1 MNKDQQLPHDL
12 VQRLRLMDVLD
23 RITQISLANENMGDV
38 LRGVLDFVLEV
49 FNADRAWFL
58 YPCDPDVPFWGVP
71 MERTRPGWPGLAAL
85 GDKIAMN
92 SEASEIFS
100 ELLRV
105 NGTIQYGPHTDHPIP
120 HSIAEHFSVKS
131 QLMIALRPKT
141 GNSWL
146 FGLHHCVSEV
156 MHDEENMHLFTA
168 IAQRISDFLSSLI
181 LIEQLRESEER
192 WKFALEGAGDGVW
205 DWNPQ
210 TDEAL
215 FSKQWKEMVGYAE
228 HEFPD
233 TGAAWVEHLHPDDK
247 DRVLSAIQEYFA
259 GKQPF
264 YVVEFRMR
272 CKDGS
277 WKWILARG
285 KLVSRDADGNPLRMI
300 GTHTDITERKR
311 AEQKSRNNA
320 LRYQALMQT
329 SIDGI
334 HVMDEQGNLVEAN
347 DAFCRML
354 GYTQEEAVR
363 LNVADWDAQWSAVEF
378 RNSFSEFIGRSE
390 LIETMHRRKDGVLI
404 KVEISASGVELDGC
418 NYFFGS
424 SRDITERKKIEKE
437 MLIAATAFESK
448 EGMFVTDAN
457 RVILRVNHAFTNIT
471 GYPAEE
477 VIGKNPRIL
486 SSGRQDAN
494 FYAAMWESINN
505 TGAWEGEIWNR
516 RKNGE
521 VYPEQLTITA
531 VKDKN
536 GTVTNYVA
544 TLNDITMSNE
554 AADKIEN
561 LAFYDPLTHLPNRR
575 LLLDRLK
582 QALASS
588 ARSGREG
595 ALLFIDLDNVKS
607 LNDTLGHD
615 IGDLLL
621 QQAAQRLESCL
632 REVDTVARLGGDE
645 FVVVLEGLSEHAL
658 EAATQTKTVGDKI
671 LVTLNQPY
679 QLATHKYHR
688 TASIGATIFSD
699 HGQSEEELLKQAD
712 IAMYQ
717 AKKAGRNTL
726 RFFDPQ
732 MQVSITG
739 RFSLEGELRKALGN
753 QEFQLY
759 YQIQVDSSHRPLGAE
774 ALIRWIHP
782 LRGMVSPAQFIP
794 LAEETG
800 LILPIGLWVLETA
813 CTQVKAWEQAALT
826 RDLVLAVNVSAKQFH
841 QADFVAQVQAA
852 VQRYAINPMRLKL
865 ELTEGML
872 LENIE
877 ETIATMNALK
887 EIGVQFSLDDF
898 GTGYSSLQYLKRLPL
913 NQIKIDQSFV
923 RNLATDSGDKAVVR
937 AIIAMAQSLNLDV
950 IAEGVETE
958 EQRQL
963 LLGKG
968 CTHYQGYLISKPVPI
983 EQFEALLKIE

>member
-58 YPCDPDVPFWGVP
+58 YPCDPDVSFWGVP
-71 MERTRPGWPGLAAL
+71 MERTRPEWPGLAAL

-92 SEASEIFS
+92 SDLSEIFS

-120 HSIAEHFSVKS
+120 HSIVEHFSVKS
-131 QLMIALRPKT
+131 QLMIALRPKI
-141 GNSWL
+141 GNSWV

-215 FSKQWKEMVGYAE
+215 FSKRWKEMVGYAE

-233 TGAAWVEHLHPDDK
+233 TGAAWMEHLHPDDR
-247 DRVLSAIQEYFA
+247 DRVISAVQEYFA

-300 GTHTDITERKR
+300 GTHTDITERKQ
-311 AEQKSRNNA
+311 AEVN
-320 LRYQALMQT
+320 LR
-329 SIDGI
+329 
-334 HVMDEQGNLVEAN
+334 
-347 DAFCRML
+347 
-354 GYTQEEAVR
+354 
-363 LNVADWDAQWSAVEF
+363 
-378 RNSFSEFIGRSE
+378 
-390 LIETMHRRKDGVLI
+390 
-404 KVEISASGVELDGC
+404 
-418 NYFFGS
+418 
-424 SRDITERKKIEKE
+424 
-437 MLIAATAFESK
+437 IAATAFESH
-448 EGMFVTDAN
+448 ESMMITDADG
-457 RVILRVNHAFTNIT
+457 VILRVNQPFTKID
-471 GYPAEE
+471 GYTSEE
-477 VIGKNPRIL
+477 AVGQTPRL
-486 SSGRQDAN
+486 LKSGRHNAD
-494 FYAAMWESINN
+494 FYRAMWETIQR
-505 TGAWEGEIWNR
+505 TGAWQGEIWNR

-521 VYPEQLTITA
+521 VYPGWRSISA
-531 VKDKN
+531 VKGGDGVVTHYI
-536 GTVTNYVA
+536 GTLIDMT
-544 TLNDITMSNE
+544 E
-554 AADKIEN
+554 RKAAEESIEN
-561 LAFYDPLTHLPNRR
+561 LAFYDPLTRLPNRR
-575 LLLDRLK
+575 LLMDRLH
-582 QALASS
+582 QASASS

-595 ALLFIDLDNVKS
+595 ALLFIDLDNFKDI
-607 LNDTLGHD
+607 NDTLGHD

-621 QQAAQRLESCL
+621 QQTAQRLESCL
-632 REVDTVARLGGDE
+632 RESDTVARLGGDE
-645 FVVVLEGLSEHAL
+645 FVVMLEDVSEHAL
-658 EAATQTKTVGDKI
+658 EAVAQTKTVGEKI
-671 LVTLNQPY
+671 LATLGQPY
-679 QLATHKYHR
+679 QLATHKYHS
-688 TASIGATIFSD
+688 TPSIGATIFSD
-699 HGQSEEELLKQAD
+699 HGQSGEELLKQAD

-732 MQVSITG
+732 MQVSITA
-739 RFSLEGELRKALGN
+739 RVSLESELRKALEN
-753 QEFQLY
+753 QQFQLH

-782 LRGMVSPAQFIP
+782 LRGMISPAQFIP

-800 LILPIGLWVLETA
+800 LMLPIGQWVLETA
-813 CTQVKAWEQAALT
+813 CTQLKAWEQDAVT
-826 RDLVLAVNVSAKQFH
+826 RDLILAVNVSAKQFH
-841 QADFVAQVQAA
+841 QADFVAQVQAT
-852 VQRYAINPMRLKL
+852 VQHHAINPMLLKL

-877 ETIATMNALK
+877 DTIATMNALK

-913 NQIKIDQSFV
+913 DQLKIDQSFV
-923 RNLATDSGDKAVVR
+923 RDIAIDNSDKAIVR
-937 AIIAMAQSLNLDV
+937 TIIAMAQSLEINV
-950 IAEGVETE
+950 IAEGVETAA
-958 EQRQL
+958 QRQQL
-963 LLGKG
+963 LVMG
-968 CTHYQGYLISKPVPI
+968 CHFFQGYLFSRPVPI
-983 EQFEALLKIE
+983 EQFEALLKRG